1 MRYRICPNCRN
12 WNSEP
17 SAFCLYCGTTLKRG
31 AARIPREFAHAPHT
45 RATAVLRAQRVL
57 FVLAL
62 CCAVFA
68 VFCPSLTRGYT
79 SLSARLTTPSSN
91 SATVESKSDI
101 FAQSSGTYSIQLY
114 LSQAISDDDAT
125 KSAADDIAGRQYG
138 GVLTVSVDSSGTG
151 SIQIEQ
157 AFFSPKAIDVVA
169 FADESGNVSENTLYG
184 AILQSGMKVS
194 IVCVCEEDG
203 ISGFIWLDN
212 DLAHIEFLYY
222 GS

>member
-12 WNSEP
+12 YNSEQP
-17 SAFCLYCGTTLKRG
+17 VFCLYCGTPLKHG
-31 AARIPREFAHAPHT
+31 AARIPREFAHSPLT
-45 RATAVLRAQRVL
+45 RATPVQRAQRAL

-68 VFCPSLTRGYT
+68 VFCPALARGYT
-79 SLSARLTTPSSN
+79 SLTARLAKPVIA
-91 SATVESKSDI
+91 SATIGPESAI

-114 LSQAISDDDAT
+114 LSQAISDDEAT
-125 KSAADDIAGRQYG
+125 KSAADDIAGRQYDG
-138 GVLTVSVDSSGTG
+138 MLTVSVDSSGKG
-151 SIQIEQ
+151 SIQIDQ

-169 FADESGNVSENTLYG
+169 FADESGKISYNTLYG

-212 DLAHIEFLYY
+212 DLSHIEFLYF